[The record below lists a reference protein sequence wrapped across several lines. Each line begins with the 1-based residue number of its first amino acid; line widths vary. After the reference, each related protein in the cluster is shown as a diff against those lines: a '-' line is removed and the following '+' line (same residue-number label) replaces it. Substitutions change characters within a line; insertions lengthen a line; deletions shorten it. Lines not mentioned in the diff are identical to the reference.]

1 MAQQSTPCRCWG
13 CRRELGTT
21 DGEHL
26 FLNDRVSIR
35 RPITL
40 WCVCG
45 GATYWRP
52 SKQGACARAEVL
64 AADGILTP

>member
-1 MAQQSTPCRCWG
+1 MTMQQDNRTPCRCWG
-13 CRRELGTT
+13 CRRELATT
-21 DGEHL
+21 DGASLYFDE
-26 FLNDRVSIR
+26 RVSIR

-52 SKQGACARAEVL
+52 SKTVRCERETERLTVL
-64 AADGILTP
+64 T